1 MTHGEYPNSLKRL
14 SNSFRKLPG
23 IGEKTA
29 ERLAFSV
36 RSLTDS
42 DVEDFLSSLSDVKKK
57 IKNCNICNNLSEE
70 DVCPICSDETRKNGM
85 LCIVE
90 DTKNVILFERTGAFD
105 GKYHILNGLISPI
118 NGINPEDININSLI
132 KRVKEEEIREVIIAV
147 KPTIDGETTALY
159 IQKMLD
165 GLDVVISK
173 IAHGVPI
180 GSDME
185 YLDSLTLEMA
195 LSDRK
200 KISNN

>member
-42 DVEDFLSSLSDVKKK
+42 DVEDFLSSLSDVRKK

-70 DVCPICSDETRKNGM
+70 DVCPICNDETRKNGM